1 MKSSHNASLMVA
13 IQNQNIEEHISNS
26 IRKVDFMKKSIAS
39 SIKDQVEALESRLK
53 DKRRKFKEDKYDTP
67 ESITTA
73 ATIHTH
79 F

>member
-39 SIKDQVEALESRLK
+39 SIKDQEEALESRLK
-53 DKRRKFKEDKYDTP
+53 DKRRKFK
-67 ESITTA
+67 
-73 ATIHTH
+73 
-79 F
+79 

>member
-1 MKSSHNASLMVA
+1 MVA

-39 SIKDQVEALESRLK
+39 SIKDQEEALENRLR
-53 DKRRKFKEDKYDTP
+53 DKRRKLKEDKYDTP
-67 ESITTA
+67 GSITTA